1 MLRGPDKVIECP
13 KCKQP
18 ARVFTLLSGNTFNAR
33 SWTDGKREMP
43 MLPRPPVVTRCS
55 KCGHFYWTLRAREIG
70 TVPVAA
76 IPLWEP
82 EAEGVPD
89 EWKKAEPVRELSE
102 TEYFEAI
109 AAGLASGREEEF
121 LLRLLAWWAGNDPLR
136 SRKRSRHGRRH
147 RAPRRSA
154 AAIANMERLLDLLDE
169 SRPDQRLMK
178 AEIFRE
184 LGRFDEALQLLNIK
198 FATPSKQAA
207 ADTISRLAREHD
219 TLVREIP
226 QPD

>member
-1 MLRGPDKVIECP
+1 MLRGPDEVIECP
-13 KCKQP
+13 ECKQP
-18 ARVFTLLSGNTFNAR
+18 ARVFTLLSGNTLDAR
-33 SWTDGKREMP
+33 LWTDGKRELP
-43 MLPRPPVVTRCS
+43 MLPRPPAVTRCR
-55 KCGHFYWTLRAREIG
+55 KCGHFYWTLRARVIG
-70 TVPVAA
+70 T

-82 EAEGVPD
+82 EAEDVPD
-89 EWKKAEPVRELSE
+89 EWKKAKPVRELRE
-102 TEYFEAI
+102 AEYFEAI

-121 LLRLLAWWAGNDPLR
+121 WLRLLAWWAGNDPLR

-178 AEIFRE
+178 AELFRE